1 VSERRLTIETPKGPV
16 SAAFTGEKGGPLLV
30 LAHGAGNDMD
40 APLLVAFAEGLAA
53 AGVACLRFNF
63 LYKEQGRRAPDREP
77 ALRDAWGAAFG
88 EGQRRGS
95 PVWAGGK
102 SLGGRIAS
110 MMVADGTLDAAGLVF
125 VGYPLHPP
133 GKPERARDGHLDDAD
148 VPMLFLQGTAD
159 PFARWELLKATV
171 KRVGA
176 RATFHPVEGGDH
188 SFRARGRPRDDE
200 GTGSA
205 LGEAAARFIL
215 EHR

>member
-16 SAAFTGEKGGPLLV
+16 SAAFTGKQGEPLLV

-53 AGVACLRFNF
+53 AGVACVRFNF

-77 ALRDAWGAAFG
+77 ALRDAWGAAFE
-88 EGQRRGS
+88 EGQRRGG
-95 PVWAGGK
+95 PVC
-102 SLGGRIAS
+102 
-110 MMVADGTLDAAGLVF
+110 LVF

-133 GKPERARDGHLDDAD
+133 GKPERARDGHLDDID

-171 KRVGA
+171 ERVGA
-176 RATFHPVEGGDH
+176 RATLHPVEGGDH

>member
-1 VSERRLTIETPKGPV
+1 VNERRLTIETPRGHI
-16 SAAFTGEKGGPLLV
+16 SAALTGEEGGTLLV

-40 APLLVAFAEGLAA
+40 APIMLAFAEGLTA

-77 ALRDAWGAAFG
+77 ALREAWTAAFG

-110 MMVADGTLDAAGLVF
+110 MMVADGTLDAEGLVF
-125 VGYPLHPP
+125 VGYPLHAP
-133 GKPERARDGHLDDAD
+133 GKPERARDAHLAEAN

-159 PFARWELLKATV
+159 PFAKWELLKATAE
-171 KRVGA
+171 RLGA
-176 RATFHPVEGGDH
+176 RATLHPVEGGDH
-188 SFRARGRPRDDE
+188 SFRVRGRPKDDE

-215 EHR
+215 ERR